1 MLRGAL
7 LARGITVQRYRVID
21 SLRRVDPVSL
31 SDERSQSIGD
41 SIQYPDLTACGKV
54 YKYCS
59 AF

>member
-1 MLRGAL
+1 MIRGAL
-7 LARGITVQRYRVID
+7 LARGITVQRHRVID

-41 SIQYPDLTACGKV
+41 SIRYLDLTACGEV
-54 YKYCS
+54 YKYYS